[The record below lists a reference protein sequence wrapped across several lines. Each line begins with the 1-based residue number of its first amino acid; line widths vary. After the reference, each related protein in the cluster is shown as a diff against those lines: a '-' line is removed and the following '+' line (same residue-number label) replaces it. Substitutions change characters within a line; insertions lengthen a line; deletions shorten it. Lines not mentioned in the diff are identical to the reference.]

1 MVPGDRPCPRA
12 DWTTLRTSACFRGP
26 GELRTHGGLPAPMNT
41 DTKAIIGTIVAATIS
56 LGGLLSVQFASV
68 NTRIDDVNVR
78 IDDVNVRI
86 DDVNVR
92 IDDLRTELIDRID
105 TLRADLSA
113 EIDTARADLSA
124 DNAEIRNDLRRMDDR
139 LRAVEIAF
147 GKVDQ
152 RLETLERLHR
162 PDTGSGE

>member
-1 MVPGDRPCPRA
+1 M
-12 DWTTLRTSACFRGP
+12 S
-26 GELRTHGGLPAPMNT
+26 T

-56 LGGLLSVQFASV
+56 LGGLLSVQFVGV
-68 NTRIDDVNVR
+68 NNRIDDVNNR
-78 IDDVNVRI
+78 IDDLRTGVN
-86 DDVNVR
+86 NR

-105 TLRADLSA
+105 AVRADLSA
-113 EIDTARADLSA
+113 EIAGVRA

-162 PDTGSGE
+162 PDTGPGE